1 MISIYELQN
10 SYMTQGLYSFS
21 EARHKMRQKEQSEV
35 QMERNK
41 SETIEQGVQWFTDL
55 RTRARQQEH
64 NKTIREQ

>member
-21 EARHKMRQKEQSEV
+21 EERHETTWQEQSEV
-35 QMERNK
+35 QTEWNK
-41 SETIEQGVQWFTDL
+41 SKTIEQGVQGFMYL